1 MKANRYE
8 SPQFPYVNLGRV
20 YEQLGQPFKALEY
33 YNQALEIAPM
43 YLPANWAKYLLV
55 GRLN

>member
-1 MKANRYE
+1 VYD
-8 SPQFPYVNLGRV
+8 QLCQPY
-20 YEQLGQPFKALEY
+20 KALDY
-33 YNQALEIAPM
+33 YDQALKISPL